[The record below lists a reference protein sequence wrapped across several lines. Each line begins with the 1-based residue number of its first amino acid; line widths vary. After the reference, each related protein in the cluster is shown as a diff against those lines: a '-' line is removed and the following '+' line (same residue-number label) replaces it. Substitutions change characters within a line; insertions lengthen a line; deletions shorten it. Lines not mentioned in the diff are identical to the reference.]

1 MNEIKETIAILKAR
15 WPEVTF
21 IIGLSILSLFI
32 NKLHLIAGTGETV
45 FESLL
50 GLGYLLLLFIIILTN
65 LLLTF
70 GFQKTIQLT
79 GKQRKSPM
87 VLFRT
92 GWHFLGR
99 MVKVGLIWLPLYCFL
114 IWLTFLILKKSTF
127 IDTNFFKTA
136 QSSPFLYQLCFTVP
150 GFILIK
156 PLLLMPALIIV
167 LDCQVFQSFK
177 CLKKIRL
184 FDAKELLALYL
195 ITTIST
201 FSWVILPKLNEPISA
216 WQFALIILF
225 STLMRFL
232 YLIIVVTAIRFVSS
246 LNLEY
251 DSIAKNLNKENLLKP
266 QKED

>member
-1 MNEIKETIAILKAR
+1 MNEIKETITILKAR

-21 IIGLSILSLFI
+21 IIGLSVLSLFI
-32 NKLHLIAGTGETV
+32 NKLCLIAGTGATM

-65 LLLTF
+65 LILTF

-87 VLFRT
+87 VLLRT

-156 PLLLMPALIIV
+156 PLLLMPTLIIV
-167 LDCQVFQSFK
+167 LDCQVFQTFK
-177 CLKKIRL
+177 FLKKIRL
-184 FDAKELLALYL
+184 FDAKELLALFV

-201 FSWVILPKLNEPISA
+201 FSWVILPKLNEAISA
-216 WQFALIILF
+216 WQFALIIFF
-225 STLMRFL
+225 SALTHFLGLMV
-232 YLIIVVTAIRFVSS
+232 VVTAIRFVSS

-251 DSIAKNLNKENLLKP
+251 DSITKYLNKEDLLKP
-266 QKED
+266 QTED

>member
-21 IIGLSILSLFI
+21 IITLSVSSLFI
-32 NKLHLIAGTGETV
+32 NKLHLKASTGSTV
-45 FESLL
+45 SDSLL
-50 GLGYLLLLFIIILTN
+50 SLGFLLLLFIIIMIV
-65 LLLTF
+65 LLLTL
-70 GFQKTIQLT
+70 GFQKTIHLT
-79 GKQRKSPM
+79 GKQRQSPI
-87 VLFRT
+87 VLLRT

-99 MVKVGLIWLPLYCFL
+99 MVKMGLIWLPIYCLL
-114 IWLTFLILKKSTF
+114 IWLTFLIVKKFTF

-177 CLKKIRL
+177 FLKKIRL
-184 FDAKELLALYL
+184 FDAKELLALFM

-201 FSWVILPKLNEPISA
+201 FSWVILPKLNESIST
-216 WQFALIILF
+216 WQFALIIFF
-225 STLMRFL
+225 SALTHFLGLM
-232 YLIIVVTAIRFVSS
+232 VSVTAIRFVSS

-251 DSIAKNLNKENLLKP
+251 DCITKYLNQENLLKP
-266 QKED
+266 LTED

>member
-21 IIGLSILSLFI
+21 IIGLSVLSLFI
-32 NKLHLIAGTGETV
+32 DKLHLIAGTGSTMS
-45 FESLL
+45 ESLL
-50 GLGYLLLLFIIILTN
+50 GLGYLLLLLIIIWMN

-79 GKQRKSPM
+79 GKQRQSPM
-87 VLFRT
+87 VLLRT

-99 MVKVGLIWLPLYCFL
+99 MVKVGLIWLPLYCLL
-114 IWLTFLILKKSTF
+114 IWLTFLIEKKATF

-136 QSSPFLYQLCFTVP
+136 QSSPFLYHLCFAVP

-156 PLLLMPALIIV
+156 PLLFMPTLIIV

-177 CLKKIRL
+177 FLKKIRL
-184 FDAKELLALYL
+184 FDAKELLALFL

-201 FSWVILPKLNEPISA
+201 FYSAVLPKLNEPINT
-216 WQFALIILF
+216 WQFALIIFF
-225 STLMRFL
+225 SALTRFL
-232 YLIIVVTAIRFVSS
+232 GLMVAVTAIRFVSS

-251 DSIAKNLNKENLLKP
+251 DSITKYLNKENLLKP
-266 QKED
+266 QTED